1 MRLSISL
8 SLCVFFSLCF
18 FSSLS
23 LFLFLPLILSLY
35 FFVFLFL
42 FLAVSFSFF
51 FFPSPSF
58 ALVTL
63 LVPRDSHHRMRL
75 CMQLR
80 PSVLIRKR
88 KICNFLPQAFPPEYA
103 RLFLP
108 PALSSSA
115 QASFH
120 GSFIEKATPSDARKF
135 SREKYVFHNFT
146 RTRPDPQAMPSDTR
160 KIDPCRSFGST
171 IARIIRAA
179 SDSERRQFG
188 NVLYQYS

>member
-1 MRLSISL
+1 MIDVFLLRWGALSLSLSFCLYFWFCLWFCLSISL
-8 SLCVFFSLCF
+8 SFCF
-18 FSSLS
+18 CFWLS
-23 LFLFLPLILSLY
+23 LFLSSSFPLLLLHWWLFSSHAIRITGWDYVCSYGRACWSAREKSATSCLK
-35 FFVFLFL
+35 LFL
-42 FLAVSFSFF
+42 RN
-51 FFPSPSF
+51 
-58 ALVTL
+58 T
-63 LVPRDSHHRMRL
+63 RDSL
-75 CMQLR
+75 
-80 PSVLIRKR
+80 S
-88 KICNFLPQAFPPEYA
+88 
-103 RLFLP
+103 LP
-108 PALSSSA
+108 PALSSST